1 VCRGVA
7 IGYRLCALRT
17 HGVRWHFWLDLTP
30 KSIEL
35 SRFAL
40 NGRAGRQLVDST
52 RAALSPVDVRRP
64 ATELETRLATKR
76 KQANIF

>member
-1 VCRGVA
+1 M
-7 IGYRLCALRT
+7 
-17 HGVRWHFWLDLTP
+17 HWHFSVDLTP
-30 KSIEL
+30 KSSEL

-40 NGRAGRQLVDST
+40 NGRAGGQLVDST
-52 RAALSPVDVRRP
+52 GAALSPVGVREP

>member
-1 VCRGVA
+1 
-7 IGYRLCALRT
+7 
-17 HGVRWHFWLDLTP
+17 VRCHFWLELTP

-40 NGRAGRQLVDST
+40 NGRAGRPLVDST
-52 RAALSPVDVRRP
+52 LAALSPVGVREP